1 VFKSRHGRE
10 FYERAMLVRAKKIN
24 PNISDHGFRSTFRDW
39 CGDETKHERE
49 TAELA
54 LSHKIGGVEGSYRRK
69 TALAK
74 RRALMDEWARYC
86 EPGEVIS
93 INAAA

>member
-1 VFKSRHGRE
+1 
-10 FYERAMLVRAKKIN
+10 MLTRTYYIN
-24 PNISDHGFRSTFRDW
+24 PNIVDHGFRSTFRDW

-54 LSHKIGGVEGSYRRK
+54 LSHKIGGVECSYRRK

-74 RRALMDEWARYC
+74 RRALIDEWARYC
-86 EPGEVIS
+86 ELGEVIS
-93 INAAA
+93 INTPA

>member
-1 VFKSRHGRE
+1 
-10 FYERAMLVRAKKIN
+10 MLTRTYYIN
-24 PNISDHGFRSTFRDW
+24 PNIVDHGFRSTFRDW

-54 LSHKIGGVEGSYRRK
+54 LSHKIGGVEGNYRRK

-74 RRALMDEWARYC
+74 RRLLMDEWAKYC
-86 EPGEVIS
+86 EPSEVVPFRRP
-93 INAAA
+93 A